1 MEPDALRNYSI
12 TPIISIFLVLILS
25 LPLYASEQIDIE
37 LVGQFYRLEHPRLPH
52 PDDAYLERIR
62 HSRGLLNKLRRNRN
76 FHAKTDLFT
85 LYLVT
90 RDPDLLEKIKSL
102 ATKDFKGMWFHKIEV
117 LAVAYDWIYDDLDE
131 ITRRKFLDRIVRI
144 TEEAIKYY
152 KEIRVSPYND
162 VGYARLH
169 NSFFIGALV
178 SYPDHPKGE
187 ELIRFSKDILF
198 NVYLPVWKQ
207 IIGEGGGWHE
217 GIEYIQIGIGNV
229 IVPTLLSWGFA
240 TGTDLLRE
248 NSWLDQLIYY
258 PIYTTRPDKTPL
270 RLSDLNTSSLSMF
283 NGMRSLSII
292 YNNAFGR
299 WWLTGGRGFSDDV
312 GPGAWPWFPPDPLDA
327 PVKPV
332 SDLPLHRYF
341 RSLGLVIMRSDWTED
356 AVYASFRT
364 GDNYWSHQHFD
375 SGSFTIYR
383 RGALAIDS
391 GTYRAGYNSD
401 HHMKYQM
408 QTIAHN
414 SLTVTDPE
422 DVSRGS
428 HIELPNDGGQRR
440 VGSGGY
446 NESPDNLSDWLRK
459 RNDYEMGDI
468 ITIAMNNDFVYVCG
482 DVTAAY
488 TNKSS
493 GKGDYRS
500 RTKRIKKWLRDFL
513 YIRPEQFIIFD
524 RVESYRKD
532 FTKKWLLH
540 SINEP
545 VIDGNSI
552 TVMRADTVSHANSWS
567 WGLKH
572 VTDKSRK
579 LYEYN
584 GKLFITAILPKESVI
599 NKVGGAGHEFDIQ
612 GVNYNKNSA
621 GTPISV
627 DPTTGPV
634 EPGAWR
640 IEITPKIPEEKALY
654 LNVLIPL
661 EADQRHKYL
670 VEAVKV
676 INGDIVGARISSDRE
691 TIYTLFNERVD
702 NQSLNQKIEYTIEE
716 KANSTRHYLFG
727 LKPLSYFDLILDD
740 NTDGKKTI
748 HLVPLKDE
756 DQKKNVRADNNGI
769 LQFTLLST
777 KRNISRQIMDPG
789 NFRVS

>member
-1 MEPDALRNYSI
+1 MTGFQTWRTVIVIFRI
-12 TPIISIFLVLILS
+12 TKFDLVIAFCSLILIIFLS
-25 LPLYASEQIDIE
+25 FPLYASQDYDVE
-37 LVGQFYRLEHPRLPH
+37 LVGDSYRLSHPRLPH
-52 PDDAYLERIR
+52 PDDDYLERIR
-62 HSRGLLNKLRRNRN
+62 NNKHLLNKLKRSRN
-76 FHAKTDLFT
+76 FHSKTDLFT
-85 LYLVT
+85 AYLVT
-90 RDPDLLEKIKSL
+90 KDPSLLEEIKKL
-102 ATKDFKGMWFHKIEV
+102 ATKDYKGMWFHKIEV

-131 ITRRKFLDRIVRI
+131 ITRKKFLDRIVRI

-178 SYPDHPKGE
+178 SYPDHPRGE

-248 NSWLDQLIYY
+248 NSWLEQLIYY

-283 NGMRSLSII
+283 NGMRPLTNV
-292 YNNAFGR
+292 YNNPYGR
-299 WWLTGGRGFSDDV
+299 WWLTKGRSSRGNIA
-312 GPGAWPWFPPDPLDA
+312 PGAWPWFPPTPSDA
-327 PVKPV
+327 PSKPV
-332 SDLPLHRYF
+332 SELPLHRF
-341 RSLGLVIMRSDWTED
+341 FKGLGLVIMRSDWTED

-391 GTYRAGYNSD
+391 GAYYSGYSSE

-414 SLTVTDPE
+414 SMTVTDPE
-422 DVSRGS
+422 DVRHGSRV
-428 HIELPNDGGQRR
+428 ELPNDGGQRR

-446 NESPDNLSDWLRK
+446 NESPDNLSDWLKK
-459 RNDYEMGDI
+459 RDDYEMGDI
-468 ITIAMNNDFVYVCG
+468 INIALNNDFVYACG

-488 TNKSS
+488 TNKTS

-500 RTKRIKKWLRDFL
+500 RTKRVKKWFRDFL
-513 YIRPEQFIIFD
+513 YIRPDVFVIFD
-524 RVESYRKD
+524 RVASYNED

-545 VIDGNSI
+545 MIDGRTI
-552 TVMRADTVSHANSWS
+552 TILRNDSVRHANSWS

-572 VTDKSRK
+572 VIDKGRRS
-579 LYEYN
+579 YQYN
-584 GKLFITAILPKESVI
+584 GKLVVSAILPKESSI
-599 NKVGGAGHEFDIQ
+599 KKVGGSGHEFDIQ
-612 GVNYNKNSA
+612 GVNYNKNSVGKSISTDPA
-621 GTPISV
+621 RGPI
-627 DPTTGPV
+627 

-640 IEITPKIPEEKALY
+640 VEITPKIPEEKDLY
-654 LNVLIPL
+654 LNVLIPH

-670 VEAVKV
+670 VEEVKV
-676 INGDIVGARISSDRE
+676 INGDIVGARISIDRE

-702 NQSLNQKIEYTIEE
+702 NHPLNQKIEYTIDE

-727 LKPLSYFDLILDD
+727 LKPLSYFDLNLED
-740 NTDGKKTI
+740 NTEGKKAI
-748 HLVPLKDE
+748 RLVPLKDE
-756 DQKKNVRADNNGI
+756 DQKKSVRADNSGI
-769 LQFTLLST
+769 LQFTL
-777 KRNISRQIMDPG
+777 
-789 NFRVS
+789 